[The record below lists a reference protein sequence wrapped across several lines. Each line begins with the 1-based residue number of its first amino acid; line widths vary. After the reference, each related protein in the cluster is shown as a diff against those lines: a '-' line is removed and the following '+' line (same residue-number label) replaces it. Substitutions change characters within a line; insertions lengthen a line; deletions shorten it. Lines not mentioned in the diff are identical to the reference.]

1 MFLKIKSMKERSAG
15 TVIFNEKNGKV
26 EYLLLHYPAGHWDFP
41 KGNIETGEAEVDT
54 IRREVKEETS
64 IDDIEF
70 VNGFR
75 KKITYNYKRGGRLVY
90 KEVIFYLTKTNAKN
104 VKVSFEH
111 QGYSWLNYDDAMKL
125 LTYANAKMVLKEAKT
140 FLSNKCNS

>member
-1 MFLKIKSMKERSAG
+1 MKERSAG

>member
-1 MFLKIKSMKERSAG
+1 MRRQ
-15 TVIFNEKNGKV
+15 N
-26 EYLLLHYPAGHWDFP
+26 LL
-41 KGNIETGEAEVDT
+41 T
-54 IRREVKEETS
+54 TS
-64 IDDIEF
+64 SF
-70 VNGFR
+70 VGFDGFR

>member
-1 MFLKIKSMKERSAG
+1 MKERSAG

-111 QGYSWLNYDDAMKL
+111 QGYSWLTYDDAMKL

-140 FLSNKCNS
+140 FLRNKCNS

>member
-1 MFLKIKSMKERSAG
+1 MKECSAG